1 MMLTVCGETQPTLAA
16 LIFQRDTVWPA
27 KRCDGTS
34 AAMRLNAHAL
44 RDRAMHTAQ
53 PSRASIIHHKSK
65 ASNPFAKTLDPLAYQ
80 ESPSGTLRY
89 HDSTHVFR
97 SSAKK
102 CENHRYFGSFFWG
115 GAKTMDFSLYQQP
128 SWHVTA
134 ARNFTKHIFVNKAFV
149 CDETKKVHSL
159 GTAIFRQ
166 NVECQ
171 IRRLLSE
178 VLNRR
183 KMCLINVV
191 LWLLRY
197 LPLVFSSSQ
206 HFFRLLST
214 CKSINPFESI

>member
-1 MMLTVCGETQPTLAA
+1 
-16 LIFQRDTVWPA
+16 
-27 KRCDGTS
+27 
-34 AAMRLNAHAL
+34 
-44 RDRAMHTAQ
+44 
-53 PSRASIIHHKSK
+53 
-65 ASNPFAKTLDPLAYQ
+65 
-80 ESPSGTLRY
+80 
-89 HDSTHVFR
+89 
-97 SSAKK
+97 
-102 CENHRYFGSFFWG
+102 
-115 GAKTMDFSLYQQP
+115 
-128 SWHVTA
+128 VTA